1 MGIRSTGRRSR
12 PGFRTRLPALA
23 AAALTTFLLSGC
35 GGDDGGS
42 GDGPVE
48 VTAPD
53 LTADQAATCASLVD
67 ALPAELLTHP
77 SRAVTPTDAP
87 AAAWGDPAIVVTCG
101 VEMPADFEPGASCEE
116 VNGVGWFVPMDQFSD
131 IRVDLAVHTIGFDPV
146 VRLEIP
152 ADYRRDPA
160 VVADSLAT
168 LAAPIKEHATSVK
181 PCI

>member
-1 MGIRSTGRRSR
+1 MRIRSTGALVAA
-12 PGFRTRLPALA
+12 GLLA
-23 AAALTTFLLSGC
+23 AACSGT
-35 GGDDGGS
+35 DAVEA
-42 GDGPVE
+42 VE
-48 VTAPD
+48 VDAPD
-53 LTADQAATCASLVD
+53 LTADQATTCAALVE
-67 ALPAELLTHP
+67 ALPTKLLTHAE
-77 SRAVTPTDAP
+77 RDVTPADAP

-101 VEMPADFEPGASCEE
+101 VEMPDDFEPGASCEE

-152 ADYRRDPA
+152 ADYRKDPA

-168 LAAPIKEHATSVK
+168 LAEPIKEHARQVQ

>member
-1 MGIRSTGRRSR
+1 MRIRSTG
-12 PGFRTRLPALA
+12 ALVA
-23 AAALTTFLLSGC
+23 AGLLLAGCSVDSDDKGDDKGDDPIAVAAPELSTDQATACAALI
-35 GGDDGGS
+35 
-42 GDGPVE
+42 E
-48 VTAPD
+48 
-53 LTADQAATCASLVD
+53 
-67 ALPAELLTHP
+67 ALPAKLLTHT
-77 SRAVTPTDAP
+77 SREVTPADAP
-87 AAAWGDPAIVVTCG
+87 VAAWGDPAIVVTCG
-101 VEMPADFEPGASCEE
+101 VEMPDDFEPGASCEE

-168 LAAPIKEHATSVK
+168 LAAPIKEHARQVQ